1 MSQMMRRKIVVVV
14 AAAVEVL
21 YDDFQRFQERQHRLN
36 LNHRMFVLDHPLKKR
51 KKN

>member
-14 AAAVEVL
+14 AAVEVL

-36 LNHRMFVLDHPLKKR
+36 LNHRIFVLDHPLKKK